1 MKTVHSTLFLILF
14 QLITVTGMQAQTDRS
29 QPAPGPA
36 PKISLGKPKHFEL
49 KNGLKVLVV
58 QNHKLPR
65 VSYTLTFDNQ
75 PFAEGEKAGI
85 DELTGSLLGNGTL
98 KTPKESYIE
107 EIDFLGAHIDFHAS
121 GVSAFGLSKFKHRI
135 LELMA
140 EGALQPLFTS
150 EEFDKEKA
158 KLLESLK
165 ANEKNVKVIA
175 EHVQNALVFGK
186 NHPFGEQITVAT
198 VNRIAL
204 NDIQNHY
211 QEFFVPENAYL
222 VVVGDVQFDEVKK
235 SIEKLFGNWAKKS
248 APKIDYV
255 NPINVVQSEINFVNV
270 PHAVQ
275 SEMTFVNSI
284 ELPMNSPDFFPAL
297 LANQILGG
305 GGEGRLFLNLREKH
319 GWTYGAYSSLKA
331 SKYVSK
337 FKAGASVRNTVTDSA
352 IVEVFNEL
360 KRIRLEKV
368 SEEDLKNAKAKY
380 IGNFVMQIEKPQTI
394 ARHALNIE
402 TQNLPKDFYE
412 NYIKNLEAVTPEQI
426 LQVANKYFLADNI
439 RVVVVGKSEDV
450 LPNLK
455 KLDLPIKQFDVYG
468 NLVE

>member
-1 MKTVHSTLFLILF
+1 MKTFHPTLFLILF
-14 QLITVTGMQAQTDRS
+14 HLITVIGMQAQTDRS
-29 QPAPGPA
+29 QPKPGPA
-36 PKISLGKPKHFEL
+36 PKISLGKPKQFEL

-58 QNHKLPR
+58 SNHKLPK

-98 KTPKESYIE
+98 KTPKEAFIE
-107 EIDFLGAHIDFHAS
+107 EIDFLGAHIDFHTS
-121 GVSAFGLSKFKHRI
+121 GVSAFGLSKFKNRI

-140 EGALQPLFTS
+140 EGTLQPLFTQ

-165 ANEKNVKVIA
+165 ANEKNVKSIS
-175 EHVQNALVFGK
+175 ERVQNALVFGK
-186 NHPFGEQITVAT
+186 NHPFGEQITVAS
-198 VNRIAL
+198 VNRVEL
-204 NDIQNHY
+204 KDIQNHY

-222 VVVGDVQFDEVKK
+222 VVVGDVKFEEVKK
-235 SIEKLFGNWAKKS
+235 SVEKLFSNWIKKS
-248 APKIDYV
+248 TPQTQYSQPK
-255 NPINVVQSEINFVNV
+255 NVAQSEINFVNV

-275 SEMTFVNSI
+275 SELAFVNSI
-284 ELPMNSPDFFPAL
+284 ELPMNSPDFFPSL

-337 FKAGASVRNTVTDSA
+337 FRAGASVRNTVTDSA

-368 SEEDLKNAKAKY
+368 SDEDLKNAKAKY
-380 IGNFVMQIEKPQTI
+380 IGNFVMQMEKPQTI

-402 TQNLPKDFYE
+402 TQHLPKDFYE
-412 NYIKNLEAVTPEQI
+412 NYIKNLEAVTAEQI
-426 LQVANKYFLADNI
+426 LQVANKYFLVDNI

-455 KLDLPIKQFDVYG
+455 KLDLPIKQFDIYG
-468 NLVE
+468 NPLE